1 MFFYINLALT
11 KKISQI
17 SGNILD
23 CSFIHVS
30 VVFYLY
36 RWVYLKYFKINIEI
50 ILYLDNVAD
59 NHLMA
64 KKKFNEENDSCSILR
79 NKIISNL
86 ISVQYLYTANTY
98 EKNKNDNSVVI
109 ENDNSNLKINNFLNN
124 SQSKIILSSKTLINL

>member
-1 MFFYINLALT
+1 M
-11 KKISQI
+11 K
-17 SGNILD
+17 
-23 CSFIHVS
+23 
-30 VVFYLY
+30 
-36 RWVYLKYFKINIEI
+36 I
-50 ILYLDNVAD
+50 ILYLDKVAD
-59 NHLMA
+59 NHLMT

-86 ISVQYLYTANTY
+86 ISDQYMYTANTY